1 MYRITMEW
9 EITITDI
16 EYEKCKEF
24 AEKSSSSQREHRSG
38 GTMIRNNNQIFSDTL
53 RGKMGEIAI
62 KKFLEQHPF
71 NFEEIELDFEIYPRG
86 VWDREDFKI
95 SDKRFSIKTAKH
107 FSRYLLLET
116 KDLER
121 GDTYDYYVL
130 VLVNEKKRTAQIAG
144 YIPKNEMQTVSK
156 KTFDLKKGECIPDT
170 SVPLDADNHA
180 RHKNDLFN
188 SEDDWKSLVERKA

>member
-1 MYRITMEW
+1 MEW

-38 GTMIRNNNQIFSDTL
+38 GTMIRNNYQIFSDTL
-53 RGKMGEIAI
+53 RGKMGEIAT
-62 KKFLEQHPF
+62 KNFLEQPPL
-71 NFEEIELDFEIYPRG
+71 NFKEIELDFEIYPRG

-95 SDKRFSIKTAKH
+95 YDKRFSIKTAKD
-107 FSRYLLLET
+107 FSKYLLLET

-130 VLVNEKKRTAQIAG
+130 VLVNEKKRTAQIVG
-144 YIPKNEMQTVSK
+144 YIPKNEMQTVSE
-156 KTFDLKKGECIPDT
+156 KTLDLKKGESIPKT
-170 SVPLDADNHA
+170 GVTLDADNHA
-180 RHKNDLFN
+180 RHKDDLLN
-188 SEDDWKSLVERKA
+188 SEYDWKSLVESKA

>member
-9 EITITDI
+9 EIAINDI
-16 EYEKCKEF
+16 EYEKCNRF

-38 GTMIRNNNQIFSDTL
+38 GTMRRNKKEIFSDTL

-62 KKFLEQHPF
+62 KKFLGQHPF

-95 SDKRFSIKTAKH
+95 SDKRFSIKTANP

-144 YIPKNEMQTVSK
+144 YIPKNEMQIVSK
-156 KTFDLKKGECIPDT
+156 KNIGLEKRRVH
-170 SVPLDADNHA
+170 S
-180 RHKNDLFN
+180 RHIC
-188 SEDDWKSLVERKA
+188 SPGCRQPRKTQK

>member
-1 MYRITMEW
+1 MEW

-53 RGKMGEIAI
+53 RGKMGEISI
-62 KKFLEQHPF
+62 KNFLEQPPL
-71 NFEEIELDFEIYPRG
+71 NFKGIKLDFEIYPRG
-86 VWDREDFKI
+86 AWDTEDFKI

-130 VLVNEKKRTAQIAG
+130 VLVDVENKTAQIAG

-156 KTFDLKKGECIPDT
+156 KTLDLKKGECIPDT

>member
-24 AEKSSSSQREHRSG
+24 AQKSSSSQREHRTG
-38 GTMIRNNNQIFSDTL
+38 GTMIRNNDQIFFDTL

-62 KKFLEQHPF
+62 KNFLKQPPL
-71 NFEEIELDFEIYPRG
+71 NFQGIELDFKIYPRG
-86 VWDREDFKI
+86 IWDKEDFKI
-95 SDKRFSIKTAKH
+95 YDKRFSIKTSKH

-121 GDTYDYYVL
+121 GDTYDCYVL
-130 VLVNEKKRTAQIAG
+130 VLVNEEKRTAQIAG
-144 YIPKNEMQTVSK
+144 YILKNEMLTVSE
-156 KTFDLKKGECIPDT
+156 KTLDLKKGESIPKT
-170 SVPLDADNHA
+170 GVTLDADNHA
-180 RHKNDLFN
+180 RHKDDLLN
-188 SEDDWKSLVERKA
+188 SEYDWKSLVESKA

>member
-1 MYRITMEW
+1 
-9 EITITDI
+9 
-16 EYEKCKEF
+16 
-24 AEKSSSSQREHRSG
+24 
-38 GTMIRNNNQIFSDTL
+38 MIRNNNQIFSDTL

-62 KKFLEQHPF
+62 KNFLEQPPL
-71 NFEEIELDFEIYPRG
+71 NFKEIKLDFKIYPRG
-86 VWDREDFKI
+86 VWDKEDFKI

-121 GDTYDYYVL
+121 GDTCDYYVL

-144 YIPKNEMQTVSK
+144 YIPENEMQTVSE
-156 KTFDLKKGECIPDT
+156 KTLDLKKDECIPNT
-170 SVPLDADNHA
+170 HVSLDADNHA

>member
-1 MYRITMEW
+1 MEW

-62 KKFLEQHPF
+62 KNFLEQPPL
-71 NFEEIELDFEIYPRG
+71 NFKGIKLDFEIYPRG
-86 VWDREDFKI
+86 AWDIEDFKI

-121 GDTYDYYVL
+121 GDTYDYYIL
-130 VLVNEKKRTAQIAG
+130 VLVDEKKQTAQIAG
-144 YIPKNEMQTVSK
+144 YMPKNEMQTVSK
-156 KTFDLKKGECIPDT
+156 KTLDLKKGECIPHT
-170 SVPLDADNHA
+170 PVILDADNHA